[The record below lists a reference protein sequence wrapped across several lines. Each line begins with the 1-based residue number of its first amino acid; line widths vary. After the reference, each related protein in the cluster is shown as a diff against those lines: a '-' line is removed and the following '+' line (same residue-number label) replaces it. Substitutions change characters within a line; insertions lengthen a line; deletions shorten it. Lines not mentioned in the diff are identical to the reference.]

1 MTSINFVMGKT
12 PNSVRDALP
21 QQSSLPPPPGLRLA
35 TPTQRILL
43 VLLCAAPLSAQIP
56 TRQALARGIESNQQL
71 SATELDSRIAH
82 LAPGDRNG
90 EIFLRFVHLRNSVA
104 AKDNAAVAADV
115 QRILAAA
122 SALGDNATLCVVNSG
137 LAESLS
143 QLEGSGT
150 AILEHQR
157 LENLNRFHQEQ
168 LRAAD
173 AERLRAEQQ
182 ITALRSQGQLIAAE
196 KMRQQLIE
204 NQRNQQYQLET
215 ITRRSQ
221 LQTIL
226 SILLLV
232 CLLLAVALAWS
243 LWRIILSRKHLA
255 LEDPLTGLKNRR
267 FLTPFMEYE
276 TERLR
281 RSGLTALILMADLDF
296 FKSVNDRYGHE
307 VGDEA
312 LIQFSEILRNCMRT
326 SDVVS
331 RWGGEE
337 FLIVCPQSTENDAE
351 MICTRI
357 RQRLQQT
364 AIPAPGGASIHLTV
378 SIGVAIFAP
387 ASHAEHWEAALAR
400 ADRALYY
407 VKRNGRDHWS
417 LASPEASQPPA
428 PKAAAV

>member
-1 MTSINFVMGKT
+1 
-12 PNSVRDALP
+12 
-21 QQSSLPPPPGLRLA
+21 
-35 TPTQRILL
+35 
-43 VLLCAAPLSAQIP
+43 
-56 TRQALARGIESNQQL
+56 
-71 SATELDSRIAH
+71 
-82 LAPGDRNG
+82 
-90 EIFLRFVHLRNSVA
+90 
-104 AKDNAAVAADV
+104 
-115 QRILAAA
+115 
-122 SALGDNATLCVVNSG
+122 VNSG